1 MLSWNWRYSGWHRSG
16 RWVTGK
22 MSGQWLS
29 TVVSHLHNKL
39 RDVSPHLHGYYS
51 PPSSWIRTT
60 IFFFSPYVDFCIFKG
75 SSPSIFSAVL
85 LLDLHHP
92 EFHHAYIVT
101 IIRAPSHLSISA
113 QVAVLCSS
121 ILLHYTALLFFFNF
135 MWSAQWDRAEHAGPP
150 RRQRNTGL
158 NMTHRELFFSV
169 CHCIYLHL
177 STRKNTGGCTLT
189 W

>member
-121 ILLHYTALLFFFNF
+121 ILLHYTALLFFFLTLCEVHNGTEQS
-135 MWSAQWDRAEHAGPP
+135 MQGHPEG
-150 RRQRNTGL
+150 
-158 NMTHRELFFSV
+158 RETLVWTWHTENYSFLCVIAFT
-169 CHCIYLHL
+169 CIYPQGK
-177 STRKNTGGCTLT
+177 TQVVAP
-189 W
+189 